1 VIYSSVRRRSGDS
14 PAVGGRAAGGGLMS
28 RCPAPLFLTTAALF
42 CIAAPAAAQGRPL
55 NPFGRQ
61 NLTFGAVLPG
71 VRTTVSRLD
80 AANAGQFE
88 VRGQRLTEVEIDLT
102 LPVALVST
110 SGRTLPLEFG
120 PADGGISST
129 PVIGASTAF
138 DPRVPVRWRLSNNG
152 RAYVFL
158 GGSAVAAPNQAGGAY
173 SATVVLTVAYTGN

>member
-1 VIYSSVRRRSGDS
+1 
-14 PAVGGRAAGGGLMS
+14 MS
-28 RCPAPLFLTTAALF
+28 RCPATLLLMTALLLGAT
-42 CIAAPAAAQGRPL
+42 APASAQGRPL
-55 NPFGRQ
+55 NPLGRQ
-61 NLTFGAVLPG
+61 NLTFGSLLPG

-102 LPVALVST
+102 LPAALTSM

-158 GGSAVAAPNQAGGAY
+158 GGSAVPGPNQAGGTY
-173 SATVVLTVAYTGN
+173 TATVVLTVAYTGN